1 MKTHHR
7 WSALC
12 AVVLVATLM
21 VGCSGA
27 RGAGPSELGSWS
39 LDGPTL
45 RIGSMDAGPEALTAV
60 RELAVGPSGDIFV
73 LLPQDHQV
81 RVFDP
86 AGRFIREIG
95 REGRG
100 PGELQRPTAL
110 GFVGDTLWVHDPGL
124 GRRSLYTLDGQ
135 ALGDPS
141 DPPVETGE
149 ERLYVSFAEPLAD
162 GAGLF
167 LTAPAFRSEWEGTGH
182 PCPILVLPPG
192 SGRPDTVAF
201 RSLAHDRAL
210 LVDQA
215 GGRIVSVMI
224 TSQPFS
230 DATLWNLTKDGTS
243 LVLVDR
249 IVADADGPTTFR
261 LSRVTLRGDTSFS
274 KEIPYEPVPVPASHA
289 DTVVRRAFGGGKA
302 VKESDARKV
311 LFLPKYYPPVSRLV
325 AGDDGTIWI
334 AREQRWDRPVRWDV
348 YGPDGAPLGRLQV
361 PPGLTVYA
369 ADRTRL
375 LGVEKDG
382 LDVPY
387 VVRYDVVSDS
397 SPS

>member
-1 MKTHHR
+1 MKIQFR
-7 WSALC
+7 GSVLC
-12 AVVLVATLM
+12 TLLLVATLT
-21 VGCSGA
+21 VGCLG
-27 RGAGPSELGSWS
+27 GGGVGPSEIEPWS

-45 RIGSMDAGPEALTAV
+45 RIGSMDEGPEALTAV
-60 RELAVGPSGDIFV
+60 RDLAVGPSGNIFV

-86 AGRFIREIG
+86 SGRFIREIG

-110 GFVGDTLWVHDPGL
+110 GFLGDTLWVHDPGL
-124 GRRSLYTLDGQ
+124 GRRSRYTLDGQ

-141 DPPVETGE
+141 DPRGEPSE
-149 ERLYVSFAEPLAD
+149 ERLSVSFAEPLAD

-167 LTAPAFRSEWEGTGH
+167 LTAPAFRSEWEGTDH

-192 SGRPDTVAF
+192 SEGPDTVAF

-210 LVDQA
+210 TVDQA

-230 DATLWNLTKDGTS
+230 DETLWDLTKDGTS

-274 KEIPYEPVPVPASHA
+274 KGIPYEPVPVSAPHLDS
-289 DTVVRRAFGGGKA
+289 VVRRAFGGGTA
-302 VKESDARKV
+302 VKEADARKV

-334 AREQRWDRPVRWDV
+334 AREQRLDRRVRWEV
-348 YGPDGAPLGRLQV
+348 YGPDGAPLGRLEV

-369 ADRTRL
+369 ADHTRL
-375 LGVEKDG
+375 LGVDTDD

-387 VVRYDVVSDS
+387 VVRYDVVSD
-397 SPS
+397 PTAP